1 MRFVSIAAFAIA
13 CGGEN
18 KLNAID
24 GTNGENNNTIKVTP
38 LSLNFGQVSSADAEG
53 TVESFL
59 IHSINSNNITISG
72 VAIMG
77 EDGASFTV
85 LTPIEDLVLAPE
97 EEQQVDILFE
107 PMGDSQQLAQAVV
120 QSSYEDEPN
129 HRQG

>member
-1 MRFVSIAAFAIA
+1 MRFVSIAALVMA

-24 GTNGENNNTIKVTP
+24 GTNGGNGGAIEVTP

-59 IHSINSNNITISG
+59 IRSIGSNDVTVSG

-77 EDGASFTV
+77 
-85 LTPIEDLVLAPE
+85 
-97 EEQQVDILFE
+97 
-107 PMGDSQQLAQAVV
+107 
-120 QSSYEDEPN
+120 
-129 HRQG
+129 